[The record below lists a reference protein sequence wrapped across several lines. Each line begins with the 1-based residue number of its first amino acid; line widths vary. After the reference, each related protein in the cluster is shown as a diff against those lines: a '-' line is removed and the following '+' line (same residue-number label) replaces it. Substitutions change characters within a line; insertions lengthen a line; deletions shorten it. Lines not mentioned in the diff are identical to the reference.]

1 MMEYQHR
8 QLLLN
13 HREATQKRRKLTQR
27 AIYALVSLRA
37 KYSPDKESRSIL
49 KAWVTED
56 ERLRVEIHNYDEFL
70 AL

>member
-13 HREATQKRRKLTQR
+13 HREATQKRQNLTER
-27 AIYALVSLRA
+27 AIYALVAMRETYSTDRDCTSL
-37 KYSPDKESRSIL
+37 L

-56 ERLRVEIHNYDEFL
+56 EQLRVEIHNYDEFL

>member
-1 MMEYQHR
+1 MMEFQHR
-8 QLLLN
+8 QLLLRQ
-13 HREATQKRRKLTQR
+13 REATQSRQEATQR

-37 KYSPDKESRSIL
+37 QYTQDSDSSSIL

-56 ERLRVEIHNYDEFL
+56 ERLRIQIHNYDEFL

>member
-1 MMEYQHR
+1 MMEAQHR
-8 QLLLN
+8 QLLQRQ
-13 HREATQKRRKLTQR
+13 REATESRRKATQR

-37 KYSPDKESRSIL
+37 QYNADMESRDIL

-56 ERLRVEIHNYDEFL
+56 ERLRIQIHNYDEFL

>member
-1 MMEYQHR
+1 MQHQHR
-8 QLLLN
+8 QLLQR
-13 HREATQKRRKLTQR
+13 HRDATQIRRDNTQR

-37 KYSPDKESRSIL
+37 RYTADDDSRSIL

-56 ERLRVEIHNYDEFL
+56 EHLRVKIHNYNEFL

>member
-1 MMEYQHR
+1 MMEAYHQTMLR
-8 QLLLN
+8 KQ
-13 HREATQKRRKLTQR
+13 REATESRRKSTQR

-37 KYSPDKESRSIL
+37 QYSSDMASRDIL

-56 ERLRVEIHNYDEFL
+56 ERLRIQIHNYDEFL